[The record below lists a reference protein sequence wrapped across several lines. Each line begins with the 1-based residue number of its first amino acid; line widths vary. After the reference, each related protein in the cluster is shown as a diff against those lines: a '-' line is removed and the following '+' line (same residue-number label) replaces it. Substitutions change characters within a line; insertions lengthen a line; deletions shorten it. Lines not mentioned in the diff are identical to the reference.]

1 MNSIETILTIPQS
14 MIIRKLGTVPG
25 AALREIEKRIKVSL
39 ALK

>member
-1 MNSIETILTIPQS
+1 MNSIKTILTIPQS
-14 MIIRKLGTVPG
+14 MIIKKLGALPA